1 MISNAGHCYSAVQ
14 VRWVLCNL
22 LSSTMRQSIACCRQI
37 PPYALQPKLLTLPLL
52 FCCSGAL
59 GAVHFTVF
67 SNSSVGYV
75 LQSNSTVK
83 YFKGSFQ
90 DPTNFFAVPMINA
103 VGHAIAQLFANTTR
117 SNNVSDMLLMQS
129 NMLRDLSYDTVQW
142 QPRLGKFPHPS
153 LESGGMQLQGQI
165 LAVFIFAS
173 LMFGCVSQVR
183 CHSCLHVAYW
193 SMLET

>member
-1 MISNAGHCYSAVQ
+1 MLNIP
-14 VRWVLCNL
+14 
-22 LSSTMRQSIACCRQI
+22 CCCV
-37 PPYALQPKLLTLPLL
+37 A
-52 FCCSGAL
+52 GAL

-67 SNSSVGYV
+67 SNQSVGYV

-90 DPTNFFAVPMINA
+90 DPVNFFAVPMINA
-103 VGHAIAQLFANTTR
+103 VGRAIAQLYANSSTDMSFSENNMLLTR
-117 SNNVSDMLLMQS
+117 SSGRAD
-129 NMLRDLSYDTVQW
+129 DAAVQW
-142 QPRLGKFPHPS
+142 RPRLGKFPHPS

-183 CHSCLHVAYW
+183 ATGVVVGKRACTRRAAAKTDIDGLHICQPDAW
-193 SMLET
+193 LRLASACT